1 MRYRLT
7 ILLCL
12 VLPVG
17 PVAIAQDASF
27 LGASTAPLPLRNLA
41 IEVRQSLANVSAG
54 QNVGLNGAQAAQS
67 QRVATDAPLRLYQA
81 VRIQGQWRLFAG
93 NVRQGAETELWVTP
107 RWTDSAELEL
117 ELSTRQSQPLE
128 NALSAVSSGASSTV
142 VVPLDT
148 WTTVAE
154 SDAATAQNQSTLSSA
169 ATRDQHPQRGTSP
182 RHRALNASN
191 VREPCEWSSPALRP
205 RTWPHKHRHP
215 HS

>member
-54 QNVGLNGAQAAQS
+54 QNVGLNGAQAALS
-67 QRVATDAPLRLYQA
+67 QRIANATSQVLVLNGHPARMRVATDAPLRLYQA
-81 VRIQGQWRLFAG
+81 VRIQRQWRLFAG

-128 NALSAVSSGASSTV
+128 KALSAVSSGASSTV

-154 SDAATAQNQSTLSSA
+154 SDAATTQNQSTLTSA
-169 ATRDQHPQRGTSP
+169 ARRDTSTRSEVQ
-182 RHRALNASN
+182 
-191 VREPCEWSSPALRP
+191 VRVTVR
-205 RTWPHKHRHP
+205 
-215 HS
+215 